1 MHRCDGAEALS
12 VLLATVRTICPAFA
26 FLVCVDVHIHGVMRH
41 LIPIEVP
48 QTYICPT
55 MQLDLHGG
63 VNLIDVLLLMVGT
76 ASYADAIANEAVSEC
91 VHISVLVDRG
101 S

>member
-1 MHRCDGAEALS
+1 MHRCDGTEALS
-12 VLLATVRTICPAFA
+12 MLIATVRSICHAFA
-26 FLVCVDVHIHGVMRH
+26 FLVCVDVHIRDVMRH

-55 MQLDLHGG
+55 MQLDLHVR
-63 VNLIDVLLLMVGT
+63 VNLIDVLPLMVGT
-76 ASYADAIANEAVSEC
+76 ASYANAIANEAVSEC
-91 VHISVLVDRG
+91 VHISVLVERG